1 MEIYQID
8 RAIRACKKQIKIL
21 ERLRDR
27 TKTLAIM
34 QHNMKFYSNPNSIY
48 YGMVNLRIK
57 DERRIEM
64 LKGRIAVLKSG
75 LFATYRT
82 AITHEE
88 ISQA

>member
-8 RAIRACKKQIKIL
+8 RAIRACEKQIKIL

-34 QHNMKFYSNPNSIY
+34 QHNMKLYSNPNSIY

-64 LKGRIAVLKSG
+64 LKGRIEVLKSG

-82 AITHEE
+82 AITHQE
-88 ISQA
+88 IAQA

>member
-8 RAIRACKKQIKIL
+8 RAIRACEKQIKIL

-34 QHNMKFYSNPNSIY
+34 QHNMKLYSNPNSIY

-64 LKGRIAVLKSG
+64 LKGRIEVLKSG

>member
-8 RAIRACKKQIKIL
+8 RAISACEKQIKIL

-27 TKTLAIM
+27 TKTLANVERNM
-34 QHNMKFYSNPNSIY
+34 QMYSNPNSVY
-48 YGMVNLRIK
+48 YGMVSLRIK

-64 LKGRIAVLKSG
+64 LKGQIEVLKSG